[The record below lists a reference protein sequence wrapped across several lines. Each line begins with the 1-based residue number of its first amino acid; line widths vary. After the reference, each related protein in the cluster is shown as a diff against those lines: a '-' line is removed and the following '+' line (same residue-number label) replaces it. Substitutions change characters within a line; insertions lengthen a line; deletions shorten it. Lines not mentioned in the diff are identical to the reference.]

1 MNNTK
6 TTTTPK
12 AYKATSPLG
21 WGYGDTPEE
30 AIATLI
36 EHNPSEKRNRVT
48 VRGIT
53 HNYANGVRS
62 YIYDRDVEVGAI
74 PKTYKITILVKS
86 DEFDALTR
94 ILESVH
100 QEIETGFLADLNV
113 EIDDEEVAVEPVR
126 AGVAR

>member
-1 MNNTK
+1 MDNTK

-86 DEFDALTR
+86 DEFDSSE
-94 ILESVH
+94 ILDAVH
-100 QEIETGFLADLNV
+100 EEIDTGFLA
-113 EIDDEEVAVEPVR
+113 EIDAEIDGDQASVEPVR
-126 AGVAR
+126 AEVAR